1 MSSIADEHEP
11 YEMSIEATARWAFRL
26 GYFLLADRRDAR
38 SVLYQAAARLHV
50 TALAQKKRQAKRPK
64 GKVHK
69 KISLTPRP
77 LLQYLVYLCAEPY
90 EYAQEQEH
98 EDGVRTLTVEDMVV
112 RYIKHLMMLY
122 LEHNSFYAT
131 VGQSCVLFDFETS
144 QAGRLYETLVQGSTL
159 YLDTKGD
166 YSVRDAKRELRRRL
180 ASRFGRFVTLYDGA
194 RKEQR
199 FVTTAVTGRHFRF
212 VKRCLH
218 CLQPA
223 QETNGRAGD
232 WHLPAGVDLMAYDLA
247 ELQYDEQDGDQRA
260 EQAAE
265 LRRLHVVTHP
275 CCWARLLRAAYFTY
289 SRRRLV
295 LPEFILTNDEKAGPE
310 PPDDRHRA
318 QELTLAELGG
328 LTRMLRAEARRRKR
342 LFAARL
348 SVSVDGARREP
359 WDVRQDDEVK
369 ISVGREAR
377 VLAVSARDEEGEV
390 LLAQHILQFGG
401 GSRRGGDG
409 PSTITLEGGQEF
421 TFTVSPDSSAPDAGL
436 LVTVGFRE
444 TKPLRA
450 ARRGLAR
457 SYERLNGALKRERS
471 RRTKLKIAVAACAAL
486 LVALLAGWWVIGT
499 RRQTPAVITE
509 TPQPL
514 PQPSP
519 GVDGGP
525 PLREGAGPTQSPDE
539 KAVEES
545 GSRPEKGPLRPGSSD
560 PADTGATR
568 LREVVLS
575 LTDGG
580 GRVWLD
586 GQGKVAGLEG
596 LPSAWRRAVESVLVA
611 RRVDKPA
618 VLEALSRDTEMLL
631 GGPEEAG
638 GAVIVGPAGSVVES
652 DRPSFRW
659 RALRGETSYTVAVYD
674 GRYEL
679 VAKSDRLSAT
689 EWTCPLALRRG
700 ATYTWQVT
708 AFRDGKTIVS
718 PSPPAPEARFR
729 VLGQAAAGELKRA
742 RRLYPASHLTLGVLY
757 ARAGMVEE
765 AEREFR
771 ALAEANPDS
780 AVAEGLLRSVRGWR
794 RAK

>member
-1 MSSIADEHEP
+1 MSSTADEP
-11 YEMSIEATARWAFRL
+11 YEKSVESAARWAFRL
-26 GYFLLADRRDAR
+26 GHFLLADRREAR

-50 TALAQKKRQAKRPK
+50 TALAQKKREAKRPK

-69 KISLTPRP
+69 KISLTPGP

-90 EYAQEQEH
+90 ERAQEQEYK
-98 EDGVRTLTVEDMVV
+98 DGARTLTAEDMLV

-144 QAGRLYETLVQGSTL
+144 QAGRLYETLVQGSTV

-180 ASRFGRFVTLYDGA
+180 ASRFGRFVTLYDGT
-194 RKEQR
+194 RKEPR

-218 CLQPA
+218 RLQPVL
-223 QETNGRAGD
+223 ETNGRAGD
-232 WHLPAGVDLMAYDLA
+232 WHLPARVDLMAYDLA
-247 ELQYDEQDGDQRA
+247 ELQYDEQDGDLRA

-295 LPEFILTNDEKAGPE
+295 LPEFILTNDENTGPE

-318 QELTLAELGG
+318 QELTSAELEG
-328 LTRMLRAEARRRKR
+328 LTEMLRVEARRRKR
-342 LFAARL
+342 LFAGRL
-348 SVSVDGARREP
+348 SVSVDGSRREP
-359 WDVRQDDEVK
+359 WDVGEDDEVK

-390 LLAQHILQFGG
+390 LLAQHLLQFGG

-421 TFTVSPDSSAPDAGL
+421 TFTVSPDSPAPDAGL

-450 ARRGLAR
+450 ALRRLAR
-457 SYERLNGALKRERS
+457 GYERVAGALRAERP
-471 RRTKLKIAVAACAAL
+471 RRTKLKIAVAACAVLL
-486 LVALLAGWWVIGT
+486 LVMLAGWWVFGT
-499 RRQTPAVITE
+499 RRQTPAVTTE
-509 TPQPL
+509 TQQPL
-514 PQPSP
+514 PRPSP
-519 GVDGGP
+519 ETDGGP
-525 PLREGAGPTQSPDE
+525 SPREGAGPPPSQGE
-539 KAVEES
+539 KAVVGE
-545 GSRPEKGPLRPGSSD
+545 GGPRPEKGSRRHGSSD
-560 PADTGATR
+560 RAAAATR
-568 LREVVLS
+568 PAKVVLS
-575 LTDGG
+575 LMDGG
-580 GRVWLD
+580 RRVSLD
-586 GQGKVAGLEG
+586 GQGKVAGLEE
-596 LPSAWRRAVESVLVA
+596 LPPAWRRAVESALVA
-611 RRVDKPA
+611 RRVERPA
-618 VLEALSRDTEMLL
+618 VLEELSRDTEMLL
-631 GGPEEAG
+631 GSPEEAG
-638 GAVIVGPAGSVVES
+638 GAVIIGPAGRVVES
-652 DRPSFRW
+652 DRPSFSW
-659 RALRGETSYTVAVYD
+659 RAIRGATGYTVAVFD
-674 GRYEL
+674 GRYRL
-679 VAKSDRLSAT
+679 VAKSDRLSTT

-708 AFRDGKTIVS
+708 AFRDGEAIVS
-718 PSPPAPEARFR
+718 PSPPSPEARFM
-729 VLGQAAAGELKRA
+729 VLGQAAAGELERA
-742 RRLYPASHLTLGVLY
+742 RHLHPVSHLTLGVLY
-757 ARAGMVEE
+757 ARAGMAAE

-771 ALAEANPDS
+771 ALAEDNPDS

-794 RAK
+794 GTR